1 MKSRSWPSY
10 GWWNV
15 KVDSLLRGCA
25 RVLMSC
31 RVGSPILRGGPP
43 LGTISMDLASSMFKV
58 IPMLILHYMQ
68 SPKIRLMWEPS
79 LHECSGCVTMRGKIL
94 TGNTSKGPSAVVYG
108 HSLWFISI
116 SKCVLFRQNNQS
128 WLDRQPRLFPMS
140 RLPTGFETKKLI
152 YL

>member
-116 SKCVLFRQNNQS
+116 SKCVLLDKIINHDLTANQGCF
-128 WLDRQPRLFPMS
+128 LCQDFPRGL
-140 RLPTGFETKKLI
+140 RLKS
-152 YL
+152 